1 MQSDW
6 IKKYIDF
13 NTEKKKKKIQKI
25 NLRKVCSN

>member
-6 IKKYIDF
+6 MKKYIDF